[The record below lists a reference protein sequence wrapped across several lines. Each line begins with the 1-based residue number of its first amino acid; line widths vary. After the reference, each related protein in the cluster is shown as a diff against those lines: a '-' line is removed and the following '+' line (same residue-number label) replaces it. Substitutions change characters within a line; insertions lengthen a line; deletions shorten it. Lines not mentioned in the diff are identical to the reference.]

1 MSLFNY
7 LKGIFGRKKA
17 APTIAVVATP
27 EGPKAQTRINPLV
40 MRGLWEKAQP
50 TLSGP
55 EIANARIN
63 GSRSTLPTLKRI
75 RNWRRKQ
82 KVPAHVGNKQL
93 AKALLKEGL

>member
-1 MSLFNY
+1 MSLFSY

-27 EGPKAQTRINPLV
+27 EGPKVRRINPLV
-40 MRGLWEKAQP
+40 MRGLREKAQP